1 MELERQRSRW
11 RGPTPLV
18 RQRWQRFAW
27 GLLLAG
33 LGALLNTRELPVW
46 LDIQIDPSLWTAS
59 AFLLG
64 SLPAILALLF
74 LGGWWGV
81 GVAAAAW
88 SVSWSMWG
96 HPWGLVA
103 MSGQFVWLT
112 IALAQRDGR
121 DLLGTGRVILSALAY
136 WLLIGSPATLVY
148 QRFANQFSWWS
159 AGVIAVKYPLNETI
173 VLALGCM
180 IYFVLRLA
188 NGRRTSVG
196 LSVRGV
202 VLMMV
207 LSSISIT
214 GLAFTLFS
222 LDKLEESVQ
231 LGLEQRLVLT
241 RDAIAALSTGDLDSW
256 GAKDQRTIGDAA
268 FYRLDKNGQSW
279 TSDPRLLALL
289 QSNYERLPT
298 RLLDGT
304 GDGLYV
310 LAPRGE
316 RVRNRRWEMAY
327 FIFDYPAAGSKAL
340 MDLPYY
346 EPIQSLKVV
355 VPAAPL
361 IDQVQG
367 FGMSMLV
374 LLASMVAVAVV
385 VSDFAATRFSREF
398 ELVLVPVGDPGG
410 GSTEI
415 DARDSGGVDHHDPA
429 LGLRPLNSSPIHEL
443 DVMVDA
449 LNGRIRQVNQLT
461 ADLRITNDELEQSR
475 AHIEKLLAISDRQM
489 QTAKQIQQYFLAEAP
504 PPSAGYELAYYL
516 QPAYQVGADWYD
528 LLTVDGKQFMV
539 VADVC
544 DKGVGS
550 ALFMSVFRS
559 LLRYSLIGEFSASTD
574 CSDAPPLGDR
584 LARVAQ
590 IVNRYMAENHGASS
604 MFATVFLAA
613 YEPGTRCL
621 DYVCAGH
628 EAPLVRCAG
637 GVEALEVT
645 GPALGIFAGAPFSSR
660 HCQLAPGDVLV
671 AFTDGLPDAR
681 GTDEAPLGQQAVKA
695 LLADAKRDAH
705 SAEQWLDAL
714 KQLAL
719 DHMGEAEQ
727 FDDLTL
733 MVLKVVV

>member
-1 MELERQRSRW
+1 MELERQRARW
-11 RGPTPLV
+11 RGPAPLV

-81 GVAAAAW
+81 GVAASAW
-88 SVSWSMWG
+88 SVSWAVWG

-136 WLLIGSPATLVY
+136 WLLIGSPSTLLY
-148 QRFANQFSWWS
+148 QRYVNQFSWWN
-159 AGVIAVKYPLNETI
+159 AGVIAVKYPVNETI

-188 NGRRTSVG
+188 NGRRSSVG

-241 RDAIAALSTGDLDSW
+241 RDAIAAYTPADLDSW
-256 GAKDQRTIGDAA
+256 GAEDQRTIGDAA
-268 FYRLDKNGQSW
+268 FYRRDNDGQSW
-279 TSDPRLLALL
+279 TSDQQLLTLLRTNYSRL
-289 QSNYERLPT
+289 ST
-298 RLLDGT
+298 RLLDGA
-304 GDGLYV
+304 GNGLYV

-316 RVRNRRWEMAY
+316 RVRNRRWEKAY
-327 FIFDYPAAGSKAL
+327 FVFDYPANSSKDL
-340 MDLPYY
+340 KDLPYF
-346 EPIQSLKVV
+346 EPIQTLKVA
-355 VPAAPL
+355 VPARPL

-367 FGMSMLV
+367 FGMSMLL

-385 VSDFAATRFSREF
+385 VSDFAAARFSREF
-398 ELVLVPVGDPGG
+398 ELVLVPV
-410 GSTEI
+410 E
-415 DARDSGGVDHHDPA
+415 DSGSGPTAKDAQRSVGDDQNPA

-461 ADLRITNDELEQSR
+461 ADLRVTNQELEQSR
-475 AHIEKLLAISDRQM
+475 AHIENLLAISDRQM

-504 PPSAGYELAYYL
+504 PPSAGYELAYFL

-574 CSDAPPLGDR
+574 CSEAVPLGDR
-584 LARVAQ
+584 LARVALV
-590 IVNRYMAENHGASS
+590 VNRYMAENHGASS

-613 YEPGTRCL
+613 YEPDTHCL

-628 EAPLVRCAG
+628 EAPLLRCSG
-637 GVEALEVT
+637 GVETLDVT
-645 GPALGIFAGAPFSSR
+645 GPALGIFAGAQFSSR
-660 HCQLAPGDVLV
+660 RCQLAPGDVLV
-671 AFTDGLPDAR
+671 AFTDGLSDAR
-681 GTDEAPLGQQAVKA
+681 GAEETPLGQPAVKA
-695 LLADAKRDAH
+695 LLADASSDSR
-705 SAEQWLDAL
+705 SAQAWLDAL

-733 MVLKVVV
+733 MVLKVVA